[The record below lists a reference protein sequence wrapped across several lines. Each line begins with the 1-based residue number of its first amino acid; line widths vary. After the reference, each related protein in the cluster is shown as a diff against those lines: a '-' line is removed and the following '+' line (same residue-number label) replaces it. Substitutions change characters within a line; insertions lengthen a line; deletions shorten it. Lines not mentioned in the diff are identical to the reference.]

1 MGEGKI
7 ITVSFSSSI
16 KIMNIV
22 LETLEE
28 MLATLGMDVEK
39 HWKVFLALREV
50 VSNGI
55 VHGNRKDPEKKV
67 QIKVSY
73 GRRLR
78 FEVKDQGE
86 EFDFE
91 GILKKG
97 QEDIMRERGRGL
109 CIVKQ
114 VMDVVRYEFQ
124 NGNLIIMEKVL

>member
-7 ITVSFSSSI
+7 IEVSFSSSI

-22 LETLEE
+22 LEALEE
-28 MLATLGMDVEK
+28 MLAGMGMDVEK

-55 VHGNRKDPEKKV
+55 VHGNRKDPKKEV
-67 QIKVSY
+67 RIRVFY
-73 GRRLR
+73 GKKIR

-86 EFDFE
+86 AFDFE
-91 GILKKG
+91 GILKRG
-97 QEDIMRERGRGL
+97 EQDIMRERGRGL

-124 NGNLIIMEKVL
+124 NGNLVIMEKVL

>member
-1 MGEGKI
+1 
-7 ITVSFSSSI
+7 
-16 KIMNIV
+16 MNIV

-28 MLATLGMDVEK
+28 MLAGMGMDVEK

-55 VHGNRKDPEKKV
+55 VHGNRNDPKKEV
-67 QIKVSY
+67 RIRVFY
-73 GRRLR
+73 GKKIR

-86 EFDFE
+86 AFDFE
-91 GILKKG
+91 GILKRG
-97 QEDIMRERGRGL
+97 EQDIMRERGRGL

-124 NGNLIIMEKVL
+124 RGNLIIMEKVL